1 MINKTHYDKEILITE
16 VFVFLFICKP
26 FRKTLVSHLY
36 KKQKLTLAYHKFFLS
51 QITRES
57 IFRSL
62 TNGETRDDRME
73 LFKWNLAPKI

>member
-26 FRKTLVSHLY
+26 FRKTLVSHFY
-36 KKQKLTLAYHKFFLS
+36 KKLTLAYHKFLLS

-73 LFKWNLAPKI
+73 LLKWNLAPKI